1 VLCAT
6 GFLVAAAR
14 AAGTGIAAFNVITI
28 EHAEAVAGAA
38 ESTRRPAIVQISQNA
53 VRYHGGVEALA
64 AAVVSLANAT
74 TARLSLHIDHVDDFD
89 LLKRTAACGASS
101 VMFDA
106 STRPDDENVAATKAA
121 AQWAHDN
128 GIWIEAELGAVGGK
142 GLPHDPTTRTD
153 PREAASFVAA
163 TGVDALAVAVGTS
176 HAMLSR
182 TARIDLALVSE
193 LRDAVAVPLVLHGS
207 SGVALEVLA
216 TAIEHGITKV
226 NVGTLLNVAFTG
238 SVRSA
243 LQADPGLVDPRAYLS
258 AARASVTQ
266 AVSECLEGITA
277 SVVPT

>member
-1 VLCAT
+1 MLCDT
-6 GFLVAAAR
+6 GSLVGAAR
-14 AAGTGIAAFNVITI
+14 AAGTGIAALNVITI
-28 EHAEAVAGAA
+28 EHAEAVAIAA

-64 AAVVSLANAT
+64 AAVISLANASS
-74 TARLSLHIDHVDDFD
+74 AQLSLHIDHVDDVE

-106 STRPDDENVAATKAA
+106 STRPDAENVAATTAA
-121 AQWAHDN
+121 VQWAHDN

-142 GLPHDPTTRTD
+142 GSPHDPTTRTD
-153 PREAASFVAA
+153 PCEAARFAAA
-163 TGVDALAVAVGTS
+163 TGVDALAVAVGSS

-182 TARIDLALVSE
+182 TARIDLALVRE
-193 LRDAVAVPLVLHGS
+193 LRDAVSVPLVLHGS
-207 SGVALEVLA
+207 SGVPLDVLGA
-216 TAIEHGITKV
+216 AIEHGITKV

-238 SVRSA
+238 SVRDA

>member
-1 VLCAT
+1 VLCDT
-6 GFLVAAAR
+6 GSLVGAAR
-14 AAGTGIAAFNVITI
+14 AAGTGIAALNVITI
-28 EHAEAVAGAA
+28 EHAEAVAIAA

-64 AAVVSLANAT
+64 AAVISLANASS
-74 TARLSLHIDHVDDFD
+74 AQLSLHIDHVDDVE

-106 STRPDDENVAATKAA
+106 STRPDAENVAATTAA
-121 AQWAHDN
+121 VQWAHDN

-142 GLPHDPTTRTD
+142 GSPHDPTTRTD
-153 PREAASFVAA
+153 PCEAARFAAA
-163 TGVDALAVAVGTS
+163 TGVDALAVAVGSS

-182 TARIDLALVSE
+182 TARIDLALVRE
-193 LRDAVAVPLVLHGS
+193 LRDAVSVPLVLHGS
-207 SGVALEVLA
+207 SGVPLDVLGA
-216 TAIEHGITKV
+216 AIEHGITKV

-238 SVRSA
+238 SVRDA